1 MPNIKIPTPLRVFT
15 GEHAQVTVNGATVG
29 AALDDLV
36 AQYPELKN
44 HLFNGDQLRS
54 FVNVYL
60 GEDDVRFLNGM
71 DTDLDDNDQVRI
83 IPSIA
88 GGNAQKI

>member
-1 MPNIKIPTPLRVFT
+1 MPSIKIPTPLRVFT
-15 GEHAQVTVNGATVG
+15 GEQTQVTVSGSTIGGAL
-29 AALDDLV
+29 ADLV
-36 AQYPELKN
+36 TQYPELKN

-60 GEDDVRFLNGM
+60 GEEDVRFLNGM
-71 DTDLDDNDQVRI
+71 ETDLDETDLVRI

-88 GGNAQKI
+88 GGSD